1 MYSSSISSIKML
13 GPDGPT
19 GPIGRTGATG
29 ATGTTGATGATGTYG
44 KYVISIQGITT
55 GVILTFSDGVT
66 SEIKGTFRG
75 TTGYGNTE
83 IPESVGEGI
92 SIVGSSSEGQL
103 NIKGISG
110 VGSLVVTTTN
120 NNLLIDTIYTST
132 VGNLYSLGLS
142 ADTLMYLKGSNL
154 ASSTRVKLDGTGN
167 MNFQNQFFLNDSAY
181 TKRVGPVKKNQYVG
195 VNGELENFT
204 IGTTGGI
211 YVDLEN
217 GGFYVLQTP
226 IGIAG
231 FTGSFK
237 QNEIIT
243 ATVLFTS
250 DDIWKFP
257 ENVYF
262 EENENYFTC
271 GKSIVNLFSFDAGN
285 NWYAVVSQRG
295 IDLTYTNRDTFANI
309 ESCVPALSTGSC
321 CYTKYP
327 ENTLNCLDYSTKDQ
341 CDLLSGKFSPL
352 VSCVDSCGTALG
364 LCCSNGQCIENV
376 SVEECSFFGGNFY
389 SGIACGTYPNNS
401 SGKNYES
408 VITEGRL
415 CFDPCET
422 EKLSCC
428 KDGKCIG
435 DQLSRI
441 QCELILNGR
450 SFTGGD
456 CSTTNCCEKNIGR
469 GACCACAAKDLLC
482 FDDLTPAECKSAE
495 YDGIFMGEEER
506 CENVNC
512 RCVGGID
519 TPPVNN
525 PPEFNL
531 VLVTPTVLPNQTATV
546 NILNA
551 SDPENDALTYRVIV
565 NKLQPSTTEVY
576 RTEYVSLQNL
586 LLTSYTTQ
594 ALPQSGTETTSY
606 EIIVSVKDTNDNITT
621 NFRIWN
627 NCRFRVFLM
636 KFKNG

>member
-1 MYSSSISSIKML
+1 ML

-55 GVILTFSDGVT
+55 GAILTFSDGVT

-195 VNGELENFT
+195 VNGELENFAT
-204 IGTTGGI
+204 GTTGGI

-262 EENENYFTC
+262 EENE
-271 GKSIVNLFSFDAGN
+271 K
-285 NWYAVVSQRG
+285 
-295 IDLTYTNRDTFANI
+295 
-309 ESCVPALSTGSC
+309 
-321 CYTKYP
+321 
-327 ENTLNCLDYSTKDQ
+327 
-341 CDLLSGKFSPL
+341 
-352 VSCVDSCGTALG
+352 
-364 LCCSNGQCIENV
+364 
-376 SVEECSFFGGNFY
+376 
-389 SGIACGTYPNNS
+389 
-401 SGKNYES
+401 
-408 VITEGRL
+408 
-415 CFDPCET
+415 
-422 EKLSCC
+422 
-428 KDGKCIG
+428 
-435 DQLSRI
+435 
-441 QCELILNGR
+441 
-450 SFTGGD
+450 
-456 CSTTNCCEKNIGR
+456 
-469 GACCACAAKDLLC
+469 
-482 FDDLTPAECKSAE
+482 
-495 YDGIFMGEEER
+495 
-506 CENVNC
+506 
-512 RCVGGID
+512 
-519 TPPVNN
+519 
-525 PPEFNL
+525 
-531 VLVTPTVLPNQTATV
+531 
-546 NILNA
+546 
-551 SDPENDALTYRVIV
+551 
-565 NKLQPSTTEVY
+565 
-576 RTEYVSLQNL
+576 
-586 LLTSYTTQ
+586 
-594 ALPQSGTETTSY
+594 
-606 EIIVSVKDTNDNITT
+606 
-621 NFRIWN
+621 
-627 NCRFRVFLM
+627 
-636 KFKNG
+636 